1 MFFALPSSSRG
12 AGRLLRFVFSKMGLI
27 DHHVHL
33 YPPELNRDPA
43 GWAEARGEAH
53 WARLALRKRKNGE
66 PVQEF
71 PSVDELLR
79 AMDAAG
85 VERAVLLGWY
95 WEKAETCAWHNRAMA
110 RWVRAHPD
118 RLEAWATIQPAESA
132 DAVAAELRRAHEEGL
147 GGLGELSPHSV
158 GAACDAEGLGAALA
172 LATKWGWGVNLH
184 ATDPRGRPF
193 PGKIETPAE
202 DLIGLTRAWPGLRFT
217 LAHWAGGFDVRELSN
232 VWVDTAAAP
241 LMYGEEAWAM
251 RGVSVRAER
260 VLFGSDYPLRLAR
273 GLDAAAGWAEFA
285 ARARENGL
293 GGTG

>member
-1 MFFALPSSSRG
+1 MAIGS
-12 AGRLLRFVFSKMGLI
+12 
-27 DHHVHL
+27 
-33 YPPELNRDPA
+33 
-43 GWAEARGEAH
+43 
-53 WARLALRKRKNGE
+53 
-66 PVQEF
+66 
-71 PSVDELLR
+71 
-79 AMDAAG
+79 G
-85 VERAVLLGWY
+85 VAVG
-95 WEKAETCAWHNRAMA
+95 
-110 RWVRAHPD
+110 
-118 RLEAWATIQPAESA
+118 
-132 DAVAAELRRAHEEGL
+132 AELCGAHEEGVGWV
-147 GGLGELSPHSV
+147 GGRCPPCV

-184 ATDPRGRPF
+184 ATDPRGRSF

-217 LAHWAGGFDVRELSN
+217 LAHWAGGFDVRDLSN